1 MAAMGLA
8 LPRSRGAVEAASRWV
23 RLLVTHLQRERR
35 RRREIAWLLEQDDR
49 MLGDLGVSRHEIA
62 RVVRYGR
69 DA

>member
-1 MAAMGLA
+1 MATMGLA
-8 LPRSRGAVEAASRWV
+8 LPRSRGAVEAAFRWA
-23 RLLVTHLQRERR
+23 RLLVAQLQGELQ

-49 MLGDLGVSRHEIA
+49 MLVDLGVTRHEIA